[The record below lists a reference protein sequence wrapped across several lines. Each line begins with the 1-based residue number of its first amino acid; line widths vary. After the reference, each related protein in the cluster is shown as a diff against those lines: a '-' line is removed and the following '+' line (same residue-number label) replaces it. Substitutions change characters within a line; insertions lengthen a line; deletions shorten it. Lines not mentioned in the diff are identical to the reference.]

1 MPFYNWSQMPGGVIS
16 PHYSTA
22 AGPTVKGAKIEVG
35 CYRYPP
41 GTGAKPHRHPEEQ
54 VINVLA
60 GKLRVRVGREE
71 RILGPGDAVHIL
83 PNAEHEARAVEG
95 EVEILSCK
103 DIVAG

>member
-1 MPFYNWSQMPGGVIS
+1 MTPELVTPD
-16 PHYSTA
+16 YSTA
-22 AGPTVKGAKIEVG
+22 AGGTIRGERIEVG

-60 GKLRVRVGREE
+60 GKLRVRVGEEE
-71 RILGPGDAVHIL
+71 RILGPGDAVHI
-83 PNAEHEARAVEG
+83 PPSTEHEAWAVEG